1 MKHTKIQRYVMSALL
16 AVAGLIFSACH
27 PDSTREAANVY
38 DDLDGLWTIS
48 SATPTDTGAIKLYF
62 VANGDEHTCQV
73 RNWHDESS
81 YPNLG
86 NGNATYQY
94 SALVEDADTM
104 LRFVYPE
111 GSKSFLYH
119 KMAAD
124 TFSMADNGLPFVFKR
139 L

>member
-1 MKHTKIQRYVMSALL
+1 MKNIFKAFALCAALMMVACNKDNTK
-16 AVAGLIFSACH
+16 
-27 PDSTREAANVY
+27 EAANVY
-38 DDLDGLWTIS
+38 ADLDGLWTIS

-73 RNWHDESS
+73 RNWNEEGN

-86 NGNATYQY
+86 NGNYTYEY
-94 SALVEDADTM
+94 SALIEDADTM
-104 LRFVYPE
+104 LRFSYPD

-119 KMAAD
+119 KIAAD

>member
-1 MKHTKIQRYVMSALL
+1 MKHTKIQRYVMPTLL
-16 AVAGLIFSACH
+16 AVACLIFSSCRQES
-27 PDSTREAANVY
+27 PREAANVY

-62 VANGDEHTCQV
+62 VAHGDEHTCQV
-73 RNWHDESS
+73 RNWHDEDS
-81 YPNLG
+81 YPNFG
-86 NGNATYQY
+86 HGDYTYPY